1 MDGVFTRGDLTH
13 IHAAPSYIRGNDG
26 SWVKTSSR
34 GTRQLVVNGH
44 PFICRSYCLNHIK
57 KTWKCAS
64 SSDCTAKV
72 HTLEDKIV
80 ILNND
85 HSHPLNNSY
94 GQHKF
99 TFS

>member
-13 IHAAPSYIRGNDG
+13 IHAAPSYIR
-26 SWVKTSSR
+26 VFYRTSSR